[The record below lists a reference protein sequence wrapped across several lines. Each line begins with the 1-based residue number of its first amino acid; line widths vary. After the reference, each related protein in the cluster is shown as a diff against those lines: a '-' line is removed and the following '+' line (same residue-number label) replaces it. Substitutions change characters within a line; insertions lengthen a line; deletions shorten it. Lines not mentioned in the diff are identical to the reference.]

1 MQNTLVES
9 PTWSAGHKLA
19 FRFFCA
25 YFILY
30 LFPFPIDILPGMGLE
45 FYTYMWHLIV
55 PWVGKAILHLPYEIT
70 IFPNGSGDTMY
81 NYVHVLCLF
90 VLALLTTLIWTLLDR
105 YRPNYNDA
113 LYWLL
118 VLLRYYLAFTMF
130 GYGFAKIFKT
140 QFPFPNLNRLLE
152 PYGESSPMGLAW
164 AFMGY
169 STGYNLFTGLSEVIG
184 GTLLLFR
191 RTTMLGCIVLIGVIG
206 NIVAMNFFYDIP
218 VKLYSSHLLA
228 MTLFILAPE
237 AGRLF
242 DLLVLNRPV
251 PNRKLTP
258 FFTGRKQRTGRLIV
272 KTLVIMYSLQGTVQM
287 SYFTMEKYGDEAS
300 KPPMYGLYRVDRF
313 AANGDSVVA
322 DSTRWR
328 QVIISGYKGAPT
340 LSIRFA
346 NDTLRRYQFE
356 PDSATSKAVLY
367 DRFDTA
373 HKLHLTYVRP
383 DTNSIVFRG
392 RINQDSIY
400 ARLQQQPPGSFLLV
414 NRGFHWINE
423 YPFNR

>member
-9 PTWSAGHKLA
+9 PIWSVGHKIA

-25 YFILY
+25 YFVLY
-30 LFPFPIDILPGMGLE
+30 TFPFPISIVPGLGLE
-45 FYTYMWHLIV
+45 FYTNLWHLIV
-55 PWVGKAILHLPYEIT
+55 PWVGKTILHLPYEIT
-70 IFPNGSGDTMY
+70 VFPNGSGDTTY
-81 NYVHVLCLF
+81 NYVYVLCLA
-90 VLALLTTLIWTLLDR
+90 VLALITTIILTILDR
-105 YRPNYNDA
+105 RRPNYNVA
-113 LYWLL
+113 LYWLF

-130 GYGFAKIFKT
+130 SYGFAKVFKT
-140 QFPFPNLNRLLE
+140 QFPFPNLSRLME

-169 STGYNLFTGLSEVIG
+169 STGYNIFTGMGEVVG
-184 GTLLLFR
+184 GALLLFR
-191 RTTMLGCIVLIGVIG
+191 RTIMLGCLMLIGVIG

-218 VKLYSSHLLA
+218 VKLFSSHLLA
-228 MTLFILAPE
+228 ITLFLLAPD
-237 AGRLF
+237 AGRLV
-242 DLLVLNRPV
+242 DLFILNRPV

-258 FFTGRKQRTGRLIV
+258 FFPERQQRIGRLIV
-272 KTLVIMYSLQGTVQM
+272 KTLVILYSLWGTVQI
-287 SYFTMEKYGDEAS
+287 SYYTKKNYGDTAS
-300 KPPMYGLYRVDRF
+300 EPPLNGLYRIDRF
-313 AANGDSVVA
+313 AVNGDSLVA

-367 DRFDTA
+367 VRFDTA
-373 HKLHLTYVRP
+373 HKHHLTYLRP
-383 DTNSIVFRG
+383 DTNSIILRG

-400 ARLQQQPPGSFLLV
+400 ARLQKQQIGNFLLV